1 MQSSDFVITHMITD
15 QRLLS
20 PITTYYTIQLT
31 SFTFLLFITLF
42 QIRDRNTKSGP
53 PSSKFATVNLIDPSE
68 LQPISEKELILG
80 QGSYGRCILKSFKR
94 LNVLV
99 VEKQC
104 LMQSI
109 KEMVKE
115 AQIMQTLTHKNIPAI
130 IGIQLEREPIS
141 LVMEFKGEENTSATV
156 SILFYCIGLG
166 KVTLQ

>member
-1 MQSSDFVITHMITD
+1 MNLIK
-15 QRLLS
+15 
-20 PITTYYTIQLT
+20 LT
-31 SFTFLLFITLF
+31 SFTFPLFITLF

-80 QGSYGRCILKSFKR
+80 QGSYGRCILKSLKR

-104 LMQSI
+104 LMQST

-115 AQIMQTLTHKNIPAI
+115 AQIM
-130 IGIQLEREPIS
+130 
-141 LVMEFKGEENTSATV
+141 
-156 SILFYCIGLG
+156 
-166 KVTLQ
+166 